1 MREHNHGE
9 GEETGAANALE
20 RAEGDELV
28 DVCGEAGAE
37 GEGGEEEPGEDA
49 GAFAADA
56 VGNAGED
63 YGEAWGVLGESLRV
77 VGGVNGVK
85 GRGVP
90 IYERR

>member
-1 MREHNHGE
+1 LE
-9 GEETGAANALE
+9 G
-20 RAEGDELV
+20 AEGDELV

-56 VGNAGED
+56 VGDAGED
-63 YGEAWGVLGESLRV
+63 YGEAWGGLERCKEKRGE
-77 VGGVNGVK
+77 G
-85 GRGVP
+85 GVP